1 LEQYLAVGLDE
12 PIIEVSGNAEE
23 RKLALAVVSDIARR

>member
-1 LEQYLAVGLDE
+1 MGLDE

-23 RKLALAVVSDIARR
+23 RKLALNVVRDIVRR